1 MYTKEQIEEIG
12 KRLGLLGIKD
22 TQFPPAVPIDGTEVL
37 ALVQSGENRI
47 IRVDD
52 LCKELA
58 KYIVIQATQSDWAET
73 SSNEP
78 SFIRNKPTLIDGAF
92 SKIYVDG
99 YTADASGEDTLEIEG
114 SGNVSVSLNTT
125 DKKLTIT
132 GSGGPGGAVDSVNG
146 KTGVVVLNASDV
158 NAYAKL
164 NNPTK
169 DDIVIFGDNGT
180 LADSGTKISGL
191 QTRLDACPP
200 YEGIGSGTMV
210 PVISTNNLGQVIGI
224 DTTPVSVDIS
234 GKVNTV
240 PSATENNLAAFTN
253 NGHIKDSNI
262 SISYIQSLQSQIN
275 DLRAQLLGVSITATP
290 ITNVIVG
297 KGATIDLEVTTTDT
311 ISGITIFRVLY
322 PDDPETAQPTQ
333 IYTSSSSGSHWTF
346 RDTYTDSAAP
356 IIAGN
361 TLAYRVIVGQGSAE
375 KSTMVYVGVL
385 EDRVVSLSW
394 TGGSISPSTVE
405 AGGTATLTKGT
416 VTATYLSGTTSP
428 VTNFA
433 TFSATGGTISG
444 TTYTAPSIAGTY
456 TIKVSYNNV
465 TAPQSLSVTVT
476 SVRLNVQVGNGAS
489 YANATF
495 TNTNRTLSNNM
506 IVSITTNAGDY
517 LFIKV
522 DKRDTVTNLYTYPGP
537 NMPDFEYPITL
548 ESPIEDGNYK
558 YYRSSGRYN
567 AATAQFKINRTT

>member
-1 MYTKEQIEEIG
+1 MANEIEEKCFLKEKRIG
-12 KRLGLLGIKD
+12 RIPTTLPALYD
-22 TQFPPAVPIDGTEVL
+22 TDISNVEDGQVL
-37 ALVQSGENRI
+37 
-47 IRVDD
+47 
-52 LCKELA
+52 
-58 KYIVIQATQSDWAET
+58 KYDSEKQKWVNGT
-73 SSNEP
+73 
-78 SFIRNKPTLIDGAF
+78 G
-92 SKIYVDG
+92 G
-99 YTADASGEDTLEIEG
+99 GG
-114 SGNVSVSLNTT
+114 ST
-125 DKKLTIT
+125 
-132 GSGGPGGAVDSVNG
+132 GAVTSVNG
-146 KTGVVVLNASDV
+146 RTGDVVLTASDV
-158 NAYAKL
+158 GAYAKL
-164 NNPTK
+164 NNATK
-169 DDIVIFGDNGT
+169 DDIVVFGNNGT

-191 QTRLDACPP
+191 QTKLDACPP

-210 PVISTNNLGQVIGI
+210 PVISTNELGQVIGI

-290 ITNVIVG
+290 ITNVVAG

-311 ISGITIFRVLY
+311 TSGITIFRVLY

-333 IYTSSSSGSHWTF
+333 IYTSSSSDTRWTF

-356 IIAGN
+356 ITAGN

-428 VTNFA
+428 VTNYA
-433 TFSATGGTISG
+433 TFSATGATNPGTISG
-444 TTYTAPSIAGTY
+444 NTYTAPSTAGTY

-476 SVRLNVQVGNGAS
+476 SARLNVQVGNGTS

-495 TNTNRTLSNNM
+495 TNTNRALSNNM